1 MLANSQ
7 KKVPIIN
14 MQVKDEKQYNNII
27 DAYVQNGIMSF
38 NTLIQHYIEDMS
50 GNDVTCNNLNH
61 SLRVNHVKRNMV
73 HNISFPTENI
83 VLDINGL
90 IRTEIGNGYIEQ
102 VDVNIDTNLADVEL
116 RYEPS

>member
-1 MLANSQ
+1 
-7 KKVPIIN
+7 
-14 MQVKDEKQYNNII
+14 
-27 DAYVQNGIMSF
+27 
-38 NTLIQHYIEDMS
+38 
-50 GNDVTCNNLNH
+50 
-61 SLRVNHVKRNMV
+61 MV

-83 VLDINGL
+83 VLDINSL